1 MSENEK
7 KVPYK
12 YRLINDSLESYNKT
26 VMFTWIYILNNA
38 SKEKNSK

>member
-26 VMFTWIYILNNA
+26 VDVYVNLY
-38 SKEKNSK
+38 S